1 MRRHPAVRTPEFDAV
16 IDEWPQGANG
26 AALGSLIDSGD
37 VIATELP
44 RGFLGLKITRSKL
57 LVFVEADQWHVKH
70 IDAVSE
76 ANPTRYRRT
85 GTAPGR
91 FRTSVSRPDGADTLS

>member
-1 MRRHPAVRTPEFDAV
+1 MRRPPAVRTPEFDAV

-26 AALGSLIDSGD
+26 TALDSLIDSGD

-44 RGFLGLKITRSKL
+44 RGFLGLKITRRKL
-57 LVFVEADQWHVKH
+57 LVFIEAGRWHVKH

-76 ANPTRYRRT
+76 ASTRYRRT
-85 GTAPGR
+85 GTSPGR